1 MAPFRGVATMYLQ
14 RYLTRDTMDERIQ
27 RRTAAKARA
36 VPVGPSFQATIA
48 GEIPRH
54 LTSDTCHCAIE
65 GSPNDS
71 EPAIARAYAVV

>member
-1 MAPFRGVATMYLQ
+1 MYLQ

-48 GEIPRH
+48 VEVAHH
-54 LTSDTCHCAIE
+54 LTSDTCHFT
-65 GSPNDS
+65 
-71 EPAIARAYAVV
+71 V

>member
-1 MAPFRGVATMYLQ
+1 MYLQ
-14 RYLTRDTMDERIQ
+14 RYFTRDTMDERIQ

-48 GEIPRH
+48 VEVARH

-71 EPAIARAYAVV
+71 EPATPSAYAVV